1 MRFSYKLFFHI
12 KNSLCLALLT
22 ACVSNDFSDLNAY
35 ILNSKTEYKG
45 SIESLPENNIIEP
58 FILNPVGL
66 RDPFKPIDK
75 TPQNELAVF
84 STTGGIQPDITRRK
98 EDLEAFPLEELKMVG
113 TLTMK
118 SILWGLV
125 KAADGT
131 IHRVQIGNYMGK
143 NFGHIIHISIGKIE
157 LMEIVPDKPGAWKE
171 QQTSLKLFE

>member
-1 MRFSYKLFFHI
+1 MSFRYKLFFHI

-22 ACVSNDFSDLNAY
+22 ACGSNDFSDLNAY
-35 ILNSKTEYKG
+35 ILNVKAQPKD
-45 SIESLPENNIIEP
+45 SIELLPEINIVET
-58 FILNPVGL
+58 FIFNPEGL

-75 TPQNELAVF
+75 TPQNKLAVF
-84 STTGGIQPDITRRK
+84 TTTGGIQPDITRRK

-113 TLTMK
+113 TLKMK
-118 SILWGLV
+118 SILWALV

-157 LMEIVPDKPGAWKE
+157 LMEIVPDKPEAWKE